1 MAIESPSG
9 RPLLSPPFTG
19 SINRRLG
26 LAFLA
31 FLCIIFVVGG
41 LSSFLAWS
49 ILSIAQKI
57 PVQSHHIAV
66 TEDIHASILHVIR
79 EVDRSVIQGNPEP
92 QSHLDALSARAAT
105 MIAAY
110 LESHLT
116 EEEPFPE
123 KEKEIT
129 LIRTLEKLHTD
140 LDAAAARIVKHV
152 SGKTQGARE
161 DLKTLDAVAQQLPEL
176 THQLNEIHHAKIRRL
191 VAGGV
196 GRMKV
201 ILSAYAAFLALGGAC
216 VIVGVL
222 LFSRTVAIPLRRLA
236 FATGDLAAGDFKKR
250 VPVGSRDEIG
260 QLSQAFND
268 MAEKLER
275 REAELCM
282 AQAELS
288 RRVSETRALYH
299 IGVEI
304 SSMLELDKILH
315 SVVEK
320 ARSLL
325 QSEGAALC
333 LFRSDGRDF
342 EVRAASGSLD
352 ACGSRIEAR
361 HASALVET
369 GGCLGAGSPSCS
381 TCVTLEGAPPA
392 PCLTA
397 PLTRGKEVLGV
408 LCVGRRQARLF
419 QAEDQQLLD
428 ALAAQAAIAIE
439 NARLYRDIKSLAT
452 TQERERIAREIH
464 DGFAQAVGFLH
475 LRLKTLEDRLRSGR
489 QPPTLAELTDV
500 RVVAKRAYEEVR
512 QSIFGLRTAVPK
524 ELGLISTL
532 TEYLREFS
540 QQSGILTGL
549 QDGDARAT
557 RFSPEAEVQ
566 LIRVIQEALANVQ
579 KHAGAR
585 HAWVTFAFDGDT
597 GRVTIAD
604 DGIGFRAESVNG
616 NHGRRF
622 GLRIMRE
629 RAEGLGG
636 SLEVRST
643 PGQGTQVVASI
654 PLMKQDCAS

>member
-1 MAIESPSG
+1 
-9 RPLLSPPFTG
+9 
-19 SINRRLG
+19 
-26 LAFLA
+26 
-31 FLCIIFVVGG
+31 
-41 LSSFLAWS
+41 
-49 ILSIAQKI
+49 
-57 PVQSHHIAV
+57 
-66 TEDIHASILHVIR
+66 
-79 EVDRSVIQGNPEP
+79 
-92 QSHLDALSARAAT
+92 

-110 LESHLT
+110 LESHLNK
-116 EEEPFPE
+116 EEPFPE

-140 LDAAAARIVKHV
+140 LDTAAGRIVTRV
-152 SGKTQGARE
+152 PSKTQGARE
-161 DLKTLDAVAQQLPEL
+161 DLKILDAVAQQLPEL

-191 VAGGV
+191 VARGV

-201 ILSAYAAFLALGGAC
+201 MLGAYATFLALGGAC

-236 FATGDLAAGDFKKR
+236 LATGDIATGDFRKR
-250 VPVGSRDEIG
+250 VPVRSRDEIG

-282 AQAELS
+282 AQADLS

-342 EVRAASGSLD
+342 EVRATSGSLD
-352 ACGSRIEAR
+352 ACGFRIEAG
-361 HASALVET
+361 HYSPLVET
-369 GGCLGAGSPSCS
+369 VGCLGPGSPPCS
-381 TCVTLEGAPPA
+381 TCMTVERALPA
-392 PCLTA
+392 LCLTA
-397 PLTRGKEVLGV
+397 LLRRGQEALGV
-408 LCVGRRQARLF
+408 LCVGWEKARVF
-419 QAEDQQLLD
+419 QAEDRQLLD

-452 TQERERIAREIH
+452 TQERGRIAREIH

-475 LRLKTLEDRLRSGR
+475 LRLNTLEDRLRNGSH
-489 QPPTLAELTDV
+489 PPTLAELTDM
-500 RVVAKRAYEEVR
+500 RVAAKRAYEEVR

-524 ELGLISTL
+524 EVGLIPTL
-532 TEYLREFS
+532 AEYLREFS

-549 QDGDARAT
+549 QDGDARVT

-566 LIRVIQEALANVQ
+566 LIRVIQEALTNVR

-585 HAWVTFAFDGDT
+585 HAWVTFAFDEDT

-604 DGIGFRAESVNG
+604 DGIGFRAESVND
-616 NHGRRF
+616 NNGRRF
-622 GLRIMRE
+622 GLRSMRE

-636 SLEVRST
+636 SLEIRST
-643 PGQGTQVVASI
+643 PGQGTRVVASV
-654 PLMKQDCAS
+654 PLMKQGCAS